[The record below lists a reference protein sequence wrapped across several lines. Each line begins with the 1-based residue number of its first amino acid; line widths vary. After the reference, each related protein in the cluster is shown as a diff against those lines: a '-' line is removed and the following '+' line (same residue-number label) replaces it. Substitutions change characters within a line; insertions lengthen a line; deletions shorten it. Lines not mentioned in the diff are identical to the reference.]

1 MHGFK
6 ASKGKLTVLLGANA
20 VGDFRSQCPFTI
32 LKTLGPLRIVLNLP
46 CLCSTN
52 GTTKSECQHICLQHG
67 LLKILRP
74 PLRTTV
80 QKNII
85 PSKYYCSLTIQVVT
99 QEL

>member
-1 MHGFK
+1 MEPRAFIPKEEKSMHGFK

-52 GTTKSECQHICLQHG
+52 GTTKPSD
-67 LLKILRP
+67 
-74 PLRTTV
+74 RTSV
-80 QKNII
+80 NNM
-85 PSKYYCSLTIQVVT
+85 VH
-99 QEL
+99 